1 MGFNPGFNKASWVR
15 LVVPEEK
22 KERFASLEQKGR
34 VEGWREEEDKVE
46 MVWHWR
52 QDEMEQISPFFS

>member
-46 MVWHWR
+46 MV
-52 QDEMEQISPFFS
+52 